1 MAANDSILLAAS
13 EISATNM
20 TESAVA
26 SLNFTERLAN
36 LPALLWDNKD
46 YFLLE
51 GRIIFTALACI
62 YIGSHA
68 ALRRPPSANPP
79 KKSKKGQEQR
89 DRDQEREDQ
98 PVQGMLPS
106 DAILF
111 PIMAAVVLVGLYYLI
126 KWLEDPD
133 ILNKILRVYFM
144 TMSLAS
150 MGKLFADSLHLLT
163 GFVFPTV
170 WRAKDGKMY
179 HINYPGVGQYT
190 LAGDN
195 EEKLLDDKKTTPFPG
210 RWSELSL
217 SDSTN
222 NLLWDIRHLLVEE
235 WTVRLSIHGIANE
248 AVKVK
253 FNDILGFLVAVGAN
267 VVYYKTDSTI
277 LSNIMGYAFSY
288 AGIILMSPTTFT
300 TGTAVLFGLFFYDIY
315 MVFFTPYMVTVAT
328 KLDVPIKI
336 VFEGGPGKASMLGL
350 GDIVLPGIFVGLC
363 LRFDHY
369 MYYYRQRKLVPVEL
383 KIQDESSG
391 QLVTNTETQR
401 MVIKPDYVNPQGQW
415 GDRFWSTK
423 LGKIL
428 SPDATPALKASTFP
442 KPYFHAA
449 MIGYFLAMIVTL
461 AMLIV
466 YRHAQPA
473 LLYLVPGV
481 VFTVWSTGAVR
492 KELREMWTYTEDG
505 QLDTADTIVEVDGNG
520 NVIDVVRDDKK
531 ESKDNK
537 KEESKGD
544 EKEEQKAGEKDD
556 VTEDGG
562 STKQDIS
569 LADKDD
575 KKASEAKIV
584 LERETKSYPVF
595 LFSIEAPVS
604 RRLSPVS

>member
-1 MAANDSILLAAS
+1 MAANDSLLAAS
-13 EISATNM
+13 EISATNL
-20 TESAVA
+20 TDSPVA
-26 SLNFTERLAN
+26 SLNFTEKLAT
-36 LPALLWDNKD
+36 LPAFIWGNKD

-68 ALRRPPSANPP
+68 SLRRPPSANPP

-98 PVQGMLPS
+98 SVQGMLPS

-111 PIMAAVVLVGLYYLI
+111 PIMAGVVLVGLYYLI
-126 KWLEDPD
+126 NWLEDPD

-144 TMSLAS
+144 IMSLAS
-150 MGKLFADSLHLLT
+150 MGKLFADGLHFLT
-163 GFVFPTV
+163 GFIFPTV
-170 WRAKDGKMY
+170 WRTKDGKVY
-179 HINYPGVGQYT
+179 HVNYPGVGQYT
-190 LAGDN
+190 LASDS
-195 EEKLLDDKKTTPFPG
+195 EEKLWDDKKKTPFPG

-217 SDSTN
+217 SDAKN

-235 WTVRLSIHGIANE
+235 WTVRLSIHGIVNE
-248 AVKVK
+248 KVKVK
-253 FNDILGFLVAVGAN
+253 FNDIFGAVLAIVAN
-267 VVYYKTDSTI
+267 ITYYNTESTL

-288 AGIILMSPTTFT
+288 AGIVIMSPTTFT

-328 KLDVPIKI
+328 QLDVPIKI

-350 GDIVLPGIFVGLC
+350 GDIVLPGIFVGLS

-369 MYYYRQRKLVPVEL
+369 MYYHRQRKLVPVEL
-383 KIQDESSG
+383 EMKDESSG
-391 QLVTNTETQR
+391 QLVTKTQTQR

-423 LGKIL
+423 LGNIF
-428 SPDATPALKASTFP
+428 SPDATPALKASAFP

-449 MIGYFLAMIVTL
+449 IVGYLVAMIVTL

-481 VFTVWSTGAVR
+481 VFAVWITGAVR
-492 KELREMWTYTEDG
+492 KEIREMWTYTEDG

-520 NVIDVVRDDKK
+520 NVIDVVRNEEKDSKETKK
-531 ESKDNK
+531 DSKDGN
-537 KEESKGD
+537 D
-544 EKEEQKAGEKDD
+544 EKEQKTEVKGD
-556 VTEDGG
+556 VLEDGN
-562 STKQDIS
+562 STKQDVS
-569 LADKDD
+569 PAKEDT
-575 KKASEAKIV
+575 KKSSEAKIE

-604 RRLSPVS
+604 RRLSSAS

>member
-1 MAANDSILLAAS
+1 MATNDSALVASEMSTANITGSPAAS
-13 EISATNM
+13 LT
-20 TESAVA
+20 
-26 SLNFTERLAN
+26 FTEQLAT
-36 LPALLWDNKD
+36 LPSFLWDNKD

-111 PIMAAVVLVGLYYLI
+111 PIMAAIVLVGLYYLI

-133 ILNKILRVYFM
+133 ILNKFLRVYFM

-150 MGKLFADSLHLLT
+150 MGKLFADSLHFLT

-170 WRAKDGKMY
+170 WRAKDGKLY
-179 HINYPGVGQYT
+179 HVNYPGVGQWT
-190 LAGDN
+190 LADDN
-195 EEKLLDDKKTTPFPG
+195 KEKLFDDKKKTPFPG
-210 RWSELSL
+210 RWSELNL
-217 SDSTN
+217 SDAKN
-222 NLLWDIRHLLVEE
+222 NLLWDVRHLFVEE
-235 WTVRLSIHGIANE
+235 WTVRLSVHGIVNE
-248 AVKVK
+248 KVKVK
-253 FNDILGFLVAVGAN
+253 FNDIFGAVLAIVAN
-267 VVYYKTDSTI
+267 IIYYKTESTL

-288 AGIILMSPTTFT
+288 AGIIIMSPTTFA

-336 VFEGGPGKASMLGL
+336 VFEGPGKASMLGL
-350 GDIVLPGIFVGLC
+350 GDIVLPGIFIGLC

-369 MYYYRQRKLVPVEL
+369 MYYYRQQKLVPVEL
-383 KIQDESSG
+383 KTNDESSG
-391 QLVTNTETQR
+391 QLVTKTQTQR

-415 GDRFWSTK
+415 GDRFWSSKFGK
-423 LGKIL
+423 LF
-428 SPDATPALKASTFP
+428 SPDATPALKASAFP
-442 KPYFHAA
+442 KPYFYAA
-449 MIGYFLAMIVTL
+449 MTGYLVAMVVTL
-461 AMLIV
+461 AMLIL

-481 VFTVWSTGAVR
+481 VFAVWITGAAR
-492 KELREMWTYTEDG
+492 REIREMWTYTEDG

-520 NVIDVVRDDKK
+520 NIIDIVRDNEK
-531 ESKDNK
+531 ESKSKDAK
-537 KEESKGD
+537 DQKEKQTDIKGD
-544 EKEEQKAGEKDD
+544 APKDETSAKQD
-556 VTEDGG
+556 ASPTNEVTEQPLEAN
-562 STKQDIS
+562 ST
-569 LADKDD
+569 
-575 KKASEAKIV
+575 

-604 RRLSPVS
+604 RRLSST

>member
-1 MAANDSILLAAS
+1 MATNDSVLLAAS
-13 EISATNM
+13 EMSATNI
-20 TESAVA
+20 TEPPMA
-26 SLNFTERLAN
+26 SLTFTEQLAT

-79 KKSKKGQEQR
+79 KKSKKGEEQR

-111 PIMAAVVLVGLYYLI
+111 PIMAAIVLVGLYYLI

-133 ILNKILRVYFM
+133 ILNKFLRVYFM

-150 MGKLFADSLHLLT
+150 MGKLFADSLHFLT
-163 GFVFPTV
+163 GFIFPTV
-170 WRAKDGKMY
+170 WRARDGKLY
-179 HINYPGVGQYT
+179 HVNYPGVGQWT
-190 LAGDN
+190 TAGDN
-195 EEKLLDDKKTTPFPG
+195 EEKLWDVKKKTPFPG
-210 RWSELSL
+210 RWSELNL
-217 SDSTN
+217 SDSKN
-222 NLLWDIRHLLVEE
+222 NLLWDVRHLLVEE
-235 WTVRLSIHGIANE
+235 WTVRLSIHGIVHE
-248 AVKVK
+248 KVKVK
-253 FNDILGFLVAVGAN
+253 FNDIFGAVLAIVAN
-267 VVYYKTDSTI
+267 IIYYKTESTI

-288 AGIILMSPTTFT
+288 AGIILMSPTTFA

-328 KLDVPIKI
+328 QLDVPIKI

-369 MYYYRQRKLVPVEL
+369 MYYHRQRKLVPVEL
-383 KIQDESSG
+383 KTSDESSG
-391 QLVTNTETQR
+391 QLVTNTQTQR

-423 LGKIL
+423 LGKML
-428 SPDATPALKASTFP
+428 SPDATPALKASAFP

-449 MIGYFLAMIVTL
+449 IIGYFLAMIVTL

-481 VFTVWSTGAVR
+481 VSAVWITGAVR
-492 KELREMWTYTEDG
+492 REIRDMWTYTEDG

-520 NVIDVVRDDKK
+520 NIIDVVRNDEKK
-531 ESKDNK
+531 GTDETKGSEDSKDT
-537 KEESKGD
+537 KEPKTEI
-544 EKEEQKAGEKDD
+544 KDNAL
-556 VTEDGG
+556 EDD
-562 STKQDIS
+562 SLTKQDS
-569 LADKDD
+569 SQANGDD
-575 KKASEAKIV
+575 KKASEAKSA
-584 LERETKSYPVF
+584 LEREAKSYPVF

-604 RRLSPVS
+604 RRLSSVS